1 MQIEICHKTRLKSK
15 SSYNL
20 LSSERYRV
28 VSETS
33 KVSNFL
39 WWDKWNNFRKK
50 NIGARMLLSYER
62 VQRVNKDTPSHTI
75 IHFTQLWDF
84 RTDF

>member
-1 MQIEICHKTRLKSK
+1 MLIEICHKTRLKSK

-20 LSSERYRV
+20 LSSEGYRI

-39 WWDKWNNFRKK
+39 WWDKRNNFRKK
-50 NIGARMLLSYER
+50 TLAQGCFYPMKEYKESTRTCRA
-62 VQRVNKDTPSHTI
+62 TPLYI
-75 IHFTQLWDF
+75 
-84 RTDF
+84 

>member
-1 MQIEICHKTRLKSK
+1 MTAKTEDKK
-15 SSYNL
+15 TN
-20 LSSERYRV
+20 
-28 VSETS
+28 
-33 KVSNFL
+33 SNIINF
-39 WWDKWNNFRKK
+39 NNFRKK

-75 IHFTQLWDF
+75 INFTQLWDF